1 MPILV
6 LVSDGK
12 ATMAVGKRVEGPVSV
27 PLIPRTR
34 GPGQR
39 EKAVSTYYVVNIP
52 AVVHRMCTDSKP
64 CTHTSGAGAED
75 DVSTDEISRDK
86 GPR

>member
-27 PLIPRTR
+27 PLIPMTR

-39 EKAVSTYYVVNIP
+39 ENAVSTY
-52 AVVHRMCTDSKP
+52 
-64 CTHTSGAGAED
+64 
-75 DVSTDEISRDK
+75 
-86 GPR
+86 